1 MYWTLKALNAIFFLL
16 CICLLLKA
24 SQKMTARRLEKAY
37 EKKAVLLISAI
48 RITALAILAAFIAV
62 CIAIGG
68 LFIQAK
74 WWDIILTVLT
84 LWPFAAACHSE
95 ARLLDMPNW
104 PTNSEE

>member
-1 MYWTLKALNAIFFLL
+1 MYWTLKALNAIFFFAA
-16 CICLLLKA
+16 IFMIFKA

-68 LFIQAK
+68 LFIQAE
-74 WWDIILTVLT
+74 WGDILLTVFT